1 MSKFKVG
8 DAVRVK
14 AGSLMYPSVN
24 FNWRSSPF
32 RQAFGKK
39 CEVES
44 FDTDCLGTAARIKY
58 EGGFEGLDVR
68 YLEPWNDSEEWDG
81 EKWVAKKPADRWFRV
96 NIEYYTFVK
105 RGQIAKLIKFYDN
118 MPSLTHPDWPES
130 TNGWCFPE
138 GMAKEV
144 HNYNPE
150 KDKPKP
156 AIVILR
162 ENGVLKPNSPPIVH
176 ESTSKAKEE
185 AKRLAE
191 KHKGKEFVVFQEV
204 DMKKA
209 ERPVYPELQRGDVMK
224 AKHKVDLRYGWAVND
239 GEIVIVE
246 DNGDELFGV
255 WRGSQYL
262 ALRKSDFIK
271 IGHVDL

>member
-1 MSKFKVG
+1 MSKFKIG

-14 AGSLMYPSVN
+14 AGSPSVL
-24 FNWRSSPF
+24 WRLGRKEIPKE
-32 RQAFGKK
+32 QMHI
-39 CEVES
+39 VEGYFS
-44 FDTDCLGTAARIKY
+44 DKY
-58 EGGFEGLDVR
+58 GERVHLVGGDYVAEAQ

-81 EKWVAKKPADRWFRV
+81 EKWVAVKPADRWFRV

-118 MPSLTHPDWPES
+118 RPSLTHPDWPES

-138 GMAKEV
+138 GMAEEV

-204 DMKKA
+204 DRKKVDK
-209 ERPVYPELQRGDVMK
+209 PVYHELKRGDVMK
-224 AKHKVDLRYGWAVND
+224 AIRETKSVSNQTVAV
-239 GEIVIVE
+239 GEIAIVE
-246 DNGDELFGV
+246 YNGYEFFGF
-255 WRGSQYL
+255 RKDSQYM
-262 ALRKSDFIK
+262 ALRKSDFVK
-271 IGHVDL
+271 IGHIDL